1 LTDLREKQV
10 YRTADGHILGS
21 ADPEL
26 RRLRHLRTLPGRHPS
41 LAGADELKRKVWG
54 RGIATQAAQ
63 ACLRYAFEGVGLE
76 RVIAGAKAP
85 NTTSLRVIEKLGMK
99 CLGNINPCVPDEPY
113 YALCR
118 EEFFA
123 ATVTG

>member
-99 CLGNINPCVPDEPY
+99 CLGNINPSAPDEPY

>member
-1 LTDLREKQV
+1 MTNPREKQV
-10 YRTADGHILGS
+10 YRTADGYILGS

-85 NTTSLRVIEKLGMK
+85 NTTSLRVIEKLGTK
-99 CLGNINPCVPDEPY
+99 SFGNVNPSVPEEL
-113 YALCR
+113 ALRC
-118 EEFFA
+118 
-123 ATVTG
+123 TGRSSLRRR